1 MRILVI
7 SDTHGTLTF
16 VQRALEARGG
26 ITHIIHLGDGMR
38 DMEKLMEQY
47 PDISFF
53 GVRGNNDLTKIYPEQ
68 MYIELAGHKIFAT
81 HGHLYGVRTSVTK
94 LYEKA
99 HLLGA
104 DLVLFGHT
112 HLKCDKI
119 LDGIRFLNPSAFGAI
134 LITENK
140 IEFI

>member
-1 MRILVI
+1 MRVLVI

-16 VQRALEARGG
+16 AQRVLETRGG
-26 ITHIIHLGDGMR
+26 ITHVIHLGDGMR
-38 DMEKLMEQY
+38 DMEKLMVQY
-47 PDISFF
+47 PDITFF
-53 GVRGNNDLTKIYPEQ
+53 GVKGNNDLSPIYPEQ

-81 HGHLYGVRTSVTK
+81 HGHLYGVRTSVTR

-99 HLLGA
+99 HSLGA

-112 HLKCDKI
+112 HLKYDKS

-134 LITENK
+134 LITDNK

>member
-1 MRILVI
+1 MRVLVI

-16 VQRALEARGG
+16 VKRALESRGG

-38 DMEKLMEQY
+38 DLEKLQIEY
-47 PDISFF
+47 PEISFY
-53 GVRGNNDLTKIYPEQ
+53 GIKGNNDLSQLYPNE

-81 HGHLYGVRTSVTK
+81 HGHLYSVRTSVTK
-94 LYEKA
+94 LYDKA
-99 HLLGA
+99 HSLGA
-104 DLVLFGHT
+104 DTVLFGHT
-112 HLKCDKI
+112 HMKYDKEI
-119 LDGIRFLNPSAFGAI
+119 DGIRFLNPSAFGTI